1 MHKFLFILFF
11 ILASSMKPVWADI
24 RVPITFGEKNMP
36 LISMNINGHEIDRI
50 SIDTGAS
57 NAFYFQKTIF
67 DLIIPDF
74 NKREAVVQNSIDVF
88 GHKIST
94 VMSKGIDVKINGEVF
109 KNMNMEILKPWG
121 KGMMDENGE
130 YIINGVLGLGIMNGN
145 KIVVI
150 DYISNVLIITS
161 DLNKILDG
169 YNWYSLNYIRTKQGF
184 MVDVIS
190 DSNEKYRMVIDTGAS
205 HSVIFTDTEKG
216 CVNASTSCP
225 KKIITTPDSTNI
237 NALLF
242 QVKDSR
248 IDFDGLL
255 GYDYLSNRV
264 LVITDNQ
271 ILISF
276 PKYNN

>member
-1 MHKFLFILFF
+1 MHKFLFVLF
-11 ILASSMKPVWADI
+11 ITLTSSMKFVWADI
-24 RVPITFGEKNMP
+24 RTPITFDEKNMP

-57 NAFYFQKTIF
+57 NSFYFPKTIF

-88 GHKIST
+88 GHKSST
-94 VMSKGIDVKINGEVF
+94 VMSKGIDIKINGEIF
-109 KNMNMEILKPWG
+109 KDMNIEILKPWG
-121 KGMMDENGE
+121 EGMMDENGE

-145 KIVVI
+145 KILVV
-150 DYISNVLIITS
+150 DYISNALIITS
-161 DLNKILDG
+161 DLNKILGG
-169 YNWYSLNYIRTKQGF
+169 YDWYSLNYIKTKQGV

-205 HSVIFTDTEKG
+205 HSVIFTGTEKG
-216 CVNASTSCP
+216 CVNVSTSCP

-255 GYDYLSNRV
+255 GHDYLSNRI
-264 LVITDNQ
+264 LVITDEQ
-271 ILISF
+271 ILISL
-276 PKYNN
+276 PKNNK

>member
-1 MHKFLFILFF
+1 MHKYLFILFF
-11 ILASSMKPVWADI
+11 ILASSMKLVWADI
-24 RVPITFGEKNMP
+24 RVPITFDEKNMP

-50 SIDTGAS
+50 FIDTGAS
-57 NAFYFQKTIF
+57 NAFYFPKTIF
-67 DLIIPDF
+67 DLIIPNF

-94 VMSKGIDVKINGEVF
+94 VMSRGGDVKINGEVF
-109 KNMNMEILKPWG
+109 KNMNVEILKPWG
-121 KGMMDENGE
+121 KGMIDQNGE

-145 KIVVI
+145 KTLVI
-150 DYISNVLIITS
+150 DYISNILIITN

-205 HSVIFTDTEKG
+205 HSVIFTGTEKG

-255 GYDYLSNRV
+255 GYDYLSNRI

-276 PKYNN
+276 PKHNN